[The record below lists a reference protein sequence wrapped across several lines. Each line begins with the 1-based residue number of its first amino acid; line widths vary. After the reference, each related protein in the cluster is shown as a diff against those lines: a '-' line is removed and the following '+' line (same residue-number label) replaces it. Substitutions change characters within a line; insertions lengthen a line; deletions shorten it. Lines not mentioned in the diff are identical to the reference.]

1 MIRSSNFSVLSIYMI
16 LWAHMQHTNYAT
28 LVCTEFS
35 FRADL
40 AEERFLNL
48 IWLG

>member
-1 MIRSSNFSVLSIYMI
+1 
-16 LWAHMQHTNYAT
+16 MQHANYAT

-35 FRADL
+35 FRTDL
-40 AEERFLNL
+40 PEELFLNL